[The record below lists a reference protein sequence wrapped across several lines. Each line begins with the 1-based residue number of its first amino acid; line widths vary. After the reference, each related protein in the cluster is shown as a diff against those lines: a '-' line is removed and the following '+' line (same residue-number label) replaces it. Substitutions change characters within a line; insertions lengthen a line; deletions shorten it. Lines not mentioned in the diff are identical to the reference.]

1 MGIRGGKRREKLCFR
16 GSSDSTF
23 VLPIS
28 IATLLQEGQRWLVT
42 RE

>member
-1 MGIRGGKRREKLCFR
+1 MGIRGGKRREKLCSR

-23 VLPIS
+23 ELPIS
-28 IATLLQEGQRWLVT
+28 ITTLPQEGQRWRIT